1 MPRHGGQ
8 RMSDE
13 LEGHTPEE
21 IAHGTTD
28 YLMYLEECDG
38 EECVYSW
45 HRLMEGSV
53 LLYEFRDK
61 GGGDTRRGKAVKD
74 NG

>member
-1 MPRHGGQ
+1 MLNDP
-8 RMSDE
+8 DE
-13 LEGHTPEE
+13 HTHEE
-21 IAHGTTD
+21 IARGTTD

-61 GGGDTRRGKAVKD
+61 GGGDTRRGKADQD